1 MIPALLALGG
11 LCKSFQ
17 SIPDHPT
24 IPPPVLLGALAFFFL
39 FPGTSTESSGYGAPS
54 YGTSYEAPAES
65 YSAPASGYDAPS
77 SGYDEP
83 SHGHSYSYR
92 RRREV
97 DMPHEARLL
106 YGDNVAPFLNQQ
118 ASVDIQEIRIF
129 PQPYKFLEAW
139 APLRLLR

>member
-1 MIPALLALGG
+1 M
-11 LCKSFQ
+11 
-17 SIPDHPT
+17 
-24 IPPPVLLGALAFFFL
+24 
-39 FPGTSTESSGYGAPS
+39 PS
-54 YGTSYEAPAES
+54 ES

-97 DMPHEARLL
+97 DMPQEARLL

-118 ASVDIQEIRIF
+118 ASAGMQEIRIF
-129 PQPYKFLEAW
+129 PQPDKFLEAG
-139 APLRLLR
+139 APLRLLRQLDKQHMF